1 MGLCALSDVKS
12 WLDISTTTRDAKL
25 QLFIDS
31 ISSQMI
37 AYLGYQAHRTT
48 YTSEAHAINNNQL
61 MYLNAA
67 PIQSVS
73 SVTLNGV
80 TVTAGTDANSYSMD
94 EVDKKAGRLY
104 RGAGWCGNYYTRN
117 MTYDPVGGKRDFL
130 CTYVGGWYFPEE
142 TGYLL
147 TDAQSFNVTA
157 SLPYAISSACIQ
169 EIVRFYRI
177 NVSRAEGL
185 KAYSEGGVSWQFS
198 DDKASS
204 SATSLPE
211 NMGLSAKT
219 QAVLNGFRRWGFS

>member
-12 WLDISTTTRDAKL
+12 WLDISTTMRDAKL

-73 SVTLNGV
+73 AVTLNGV
-80 TVTAGTDANSYSMD
+80 TIEAGTDANSYSMD

-104 RGAGWCGNYYTRN
+104 RGSGWCGNYYTRN
-117 MTYDPVGGKRDFL
+117 MTYDPVGGKRDFI
-130 CTYVGGWYFPEE
+130 CSYIAGWYFPEE

-147 TDAQSFNVTA
+147 TDAQSFNVTV

-169 EIVRFYRI
+169 EIVGKYRK

-185 KAYSEGGVSWQFS
+185 TGYHEGGIQWTW
-198 DDKASS
+198 A
-204 SATSLPE
+204 
-211 NMGLSAKT
+211 NAKT
-219 QAVLNGFRRWGFS
+219 GAESLDGGGLTNECREVLNGFRRWGFA

>member
-73 SVTLNGV
+73 AVTLNGV
-80 TVTAGTDANSYSMD
+80 TITAGTDANSYSMD

-130 CTYVGGWYFPEE
+130 CTYVAGWYFPEE

-157 SLPYAISSACIQ
+157 SLPYAISSECMQ
-169 EIVRFYRI
+169 EVVGKYRKNI
-177 NVSRAEGL
+177 SRAEGL
-185 KAYSEGGVSWQFS
+185 VSYSEGGISWGWAKPNSQLNSGAFS
-198 DDKASS
+198 G
-204 SATSLPE
+204 
-211 NMGLSAKT
+211 GLSEGSV
-219 QAVLNGFRRWGFS
+219 AVLNQWKRFGFA